1 MDDPLIQVAVKR
13 GFGQEAKEFRKLMM
27 DNADS
32 LRETGRELPIDKMK
46 RMARLG
52 RKLIEEGAGGTGV
65 GSPSSPRVINRPN
78 PLGNRPLFLRSGEG
92 A

>member
-1 MDDPLIQVAVKR
+1 MDDPLIQVAIKR
-13 GFGQEAKEFRKLMM
+13 GFSREAKEFRQLMM

-32 LRETGRELPIDKMK
+32 LRETGKELHIDKMK

-52 RKLIEEGAGGTGV
+52 RKLIEEGAGGTGAGGTV
-65 GSPSSPRVINRPN
+65 RPQAVN
-78 PLGNRPLFLRSGEG
+78 KPGPLSGRLSLMRSGEG